1 MADGSGKQGQ
11 NAMSDAPPRQSPSLD
26 SPSREPQPLEA
37 LFLQFRQRGDA
48 RALANV
54 FDRTAPELGRVAT
67 YLSGGDHARAEDLL
81 QQTWLT
87 AIARASTWDCER
99 PLLPWLLGVLANH
112 ARSAQRAQRRH
123 VPGGDVLATLLASD
137 DPVRATVDGEFA
149 QLLAKGLGELPAPFR
164 EAVTLHVQHGLT
176 AVEIGNALGRPA
188 GTVRTQIVRGLDRLR
203 ALLPVGLATAGL
215 VLAPLPAQQL
225 AHVRAEVLARVGV
238 TLPSGLSARVV
249 RWVGGLLATA
259 AVGLLAVLW
268 RPDEMAPPASASA
281 NFGVA
286 PVVAQELADAP
297 RELASVPATAAN
309 EPAPAPQ
316 EPKPRRITVHV
327 RHDDEPKVEAGERV
341 GLVVGNEVRFAAT
354 DARGDA
360 VFDSVPEQLQHTV
373 FVSGTEVRDSWT
385 TLRDPGSF
393 RHEMTLQV
401 PATGALTVTVVDAVG
416 RPAADAE
423 VDGNG
428 SQHSD
433 QRWCPLGRT
442 ASDGV
447 LLRRGQT
454 RRGAQLRAR
463 AAGHAVAAWQQV
475 EVRDD
480 GTQSCRLQLQPA
492 GQPLRGRVVDANGKP
507 VAAELG
513 TIAFAS
519 NLVEPWY
526 DRTAADGTFTFDW
539 LPNGHVAV
547 VARAQ
552 VGKRRLVGMVRVD
565 VPSNGLVELRVGEGA
580 RLEGTTKFADDAPG
594 GGSQVSLRL
603 LGDGA
608 FAFPFAQHSLRSG
621 GGGVFAFADLLPGT
635 WRAMARIGDAEVEHV
650 LALRAGETA
659 TWQAVSPPVHPL
671 RVCLRDERGQPL
683 AGWHV
688 HVSDERG
695 LGGNPGVTGDNG
707 VTLDYVQWRFPA
719 DRPLTLALF
728 DPPAHAAG
736 QYFPCWRVP
745 GIVADG
751 SIVDVVVPDH
761 ARAAHKVRGLV
772 VDENGQP
779 LRAHVM
785 VVSRQVWWDGP
796 QATCDGNGAFAIG
809 PFAPGRVR
817 VVVSAPG
824 RATLRLTDVEV
835 PTNGDADLGTIRCG
849 RPAKVRAVAVDGA
862 SAPEDLELAM
872 TAVRGGE
879 TFELVRQRDGSFAHE
894 ELPPG
899 DYQLLG
905 SSRTHQVLPQRIGVA
920 TGAEPVPVAFQLR
933 AAPALRVVVE
943 LDVQQRAQMAYA
955 ATLTVRDHTGAVVL
969 RRELGGMFHGRVE
982 AELRE
987 RVALPNGDY
996 TLELDDRWQPL
1007 RAKATVGDGGG
1018 EVRFA
1023 RRE

>member
-1 MADGSGKQGQ
+1 
-11 NAMSDAPPRQSPSLD
+11 MSDA
-26 SPSREPQPLEA
+26 QPLES

-48 RALANV
+48 RALASV

-87 AIARASTWDCER
+87 AIARASTWDSER

-137 DPVRATVDGEFA
+137 DPVRASVDGEFA

-238 TLPSGLSARVV
+238 PLPSGLSARVV

-268 RPDEMAPPASASA
+268 RPDELAPPASASA
-281 NFGVA
+281 NSSVPAVA
-286 PVVAQELADAP
+286 AQELADAP
-297 RELASVPATAAN
+297 RELASVAAMAAN
-309 EPAPAPQ
+309 EPAPLPQ

-341 GLVVGNEVRFAAT
+341 GLVVGNEVRFAVT

-416 RPAADAE
+416 RPVADAE

-428 SQHSD
+428 SQHGD
-433 QRWCPLGRT
+433 QRWCPLGWT
-442 ASDGV
+442 GSDGV
-447 LLRRGQT
+447 LRRRGQT

-475 EVRDD
+475 EVRED
-480 GTQSCRLQLQPA
+480 GTQGCRLQLQPA

-552 VGKRRLVGMVRVD
+552 VGKRRLVGMLRVD

-580 RLEGTTKFADDAPG
+580 RLEGTTRFADDTPG

-603 LGDGA
+603 LADGA

-621 GGGVFAFADLLPGT
+621 GRGTFAFADLLPGT
-635 WRAMARIGDAEVEHV
+635 WRATADIGNVGVEEV
-650 LALRAGETA
+650 LTLRALET
-659 TWQAVSPPVHPL
+659 TSWDAVAPPAKSL
-671 RVCLRDERGQPL
+671 RIRLRDERGEPL
-683 AGWHV
+683 ARWNV
-688 HVSDERG
+688 KVTDERG
-695 LGGNPGVTGDNG
+695 FGGNSGITGDDG

-719 DRPLTLALF
+719 DRPLTLELF

-751 SIVDVVVPDH
+751 SIVDVVVPDR
-761 ARAAHKVRGLV
+761 ARATHKVRGLV
-772 VDENGQP
+772 VDENDQP
-779 LRAHVM
+779 LRARVM
-785 VVSRQVWWDGP
+785 VVSKQVWWDGP
-796 QATCDGNGAFAIG
+796 TVACDANGSFAIA
-809 PFAPGRVR
+809 PFAPGRVS
-817 VVVSAPG
+817 VSVFVEG
-824 RATLRLTDVEV
+824 RPTLKLRDVEV
-835 PTNGDADLGTIRCG
+835 PTSGDAELGTLRLG
-849 RPAKVRAVAVDGA
+849 RPGTVRATAADGGI
-862 SAPEDLELAM
+862 APKDLELEL

-879 TFELVRQRDGSFAHE
+879 TFELERQSDGSFAHDQ
-894 ELPPG
+894 LPPG
-899 DYQLLG
+899 DYRLTG
-905 SSRTHQVLPQRIGVA
+905 SSASHQVLPQLVA
-920 TGAEPVPVAFQLR
+920 VAAGGEATPVAFQLR

-943 LDVQQRAQMAYA
+943 LDGLQRAQLGYS
-955 ATLTVRDHTGAVVL
+955 ATLLVRGTGGAVVL
-969 RRELGGMFHGRVE
+969 RRGVGRTFHGRVPS
-982 AELRE
+982 ELPFA
-987 RVALPNGDY
+987 VALPNGDY
-996 TLELDDRWQPL
+996 TIELDDRWQPL